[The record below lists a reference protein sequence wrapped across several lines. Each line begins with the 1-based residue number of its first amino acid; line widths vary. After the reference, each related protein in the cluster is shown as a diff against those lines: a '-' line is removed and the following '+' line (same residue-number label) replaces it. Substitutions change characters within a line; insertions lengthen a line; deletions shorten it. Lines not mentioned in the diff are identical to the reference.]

1 MKRWQ
6 IRVHYSGS
14 MVVIVDAETK
24 DAAID
29 KAYDACDALDL
40 HHDDWDAELE
50 YEPTEIPTAKE
61 G

>member
-14 MVVIVDAETK
+14 TVVTVDANTK
-24 DAAID
+24 DEAID
-29 KAYDACDALDL
+29 KAYDAIDHAKLDIN
-40 HHDDWDAELE
+40 DWDSELE
-50 YEPTEIPTAKE
+50 YAPTDLPAQE